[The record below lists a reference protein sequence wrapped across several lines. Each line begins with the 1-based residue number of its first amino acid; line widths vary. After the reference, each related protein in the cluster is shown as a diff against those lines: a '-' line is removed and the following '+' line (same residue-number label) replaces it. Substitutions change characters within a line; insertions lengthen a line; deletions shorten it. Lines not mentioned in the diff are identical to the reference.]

1 MLLQKHLQAPDG
13 SIVYFSEVHFPFFA
27 VPLTPSLPRVC
38 SPSNRL
44 CTHIGTAPLCVERK
58 LFRVGLFR
66 SKPNAKRNTQHAERS
81 NEWLL
86 WYWVCFLF
94 CFVFNF
100 VTTFQPIGLWW
111 NAHGTLSGKWKIAF
125 LIFTNFIPVYCRGLK
140 RELAIACTA
149 CVCVCALGLC
159 CRLLNRTHASLYEC
173 YTVGTV
179 NELHAG
185 RIWMGWGIMMSCNK
199 QQQFSAARSWRYCD
213 SCQRLQGRVE
223 TYMKFELKSSF

>member
-1 MLLQKHLQAPDG
+1 MVLLFIFRRCIFLL
-13 SIVYFSEVHFPFFA
+13 FFVS

-66 SKPNAKRNTQHAERS
+66 SKTNTKRNTQHAERS

-149 CVCVCALGLC
+149 CVCMCAWLVLSFAKQDACIVVRMLHRWYGKWASCWTDLDGLG
-159 CRLLNRTHASLYEC
+159 NHD
-173 YTVGTV
+173 VV
-179 NELHAG
+179 
-185 RIWMGWGIMMSCNK
+185 
-199 QQQFSAARSWRYCD
+199 Q
-213 SCQRLQGRVE
+213 
-223 TYMKFELKSSF
+223 